1 MRPHLLQLAL
11 LLPSG
16 ATAAALAGP
25 PQSRR
30 RTPPPKPSAADASP
44 AAAENAVLQV
54 ELPTPLRITYAT
66 ESSCVESWLCA
77 RQHEPAF
84 GFDTETRPAFRKGEV
99 FAPATLRLSTA
110 TDCLVVHLAHLEAPF
125 PAALVEV
132 LASPDALMCGLGIDD
147 DAIELWLHHGLEV
160 YGRVELL
167 SMPGASKGSSLAGLS
182 EALLGAR
189 LGKSKRLTMT
199 RWPFGKS
206 KARRT
211 KVWPEWRRASLSGLA
226 SARGCPRRHLGAAS
240 LSRPIRR
247 FRRAGRPYHA
257 LLSTAGISG
266 RCSTTS

>member
-1 MRPHLLQLAL
+1 MTAFTTPNFSATSTRSVMRPHLLLHLAL

-16 ATAAALAGP
+16 ATAAALVGP

-84 GFDTETRPAFRKGEV
+84 GFDTETRPAYRKGEV
-99 FAPATLRLSTA
+99 FAPATLQLSTA

-199 RWPFGKS
+199 RWPFDMS
-206 KARRT
+206 KARRA
-211 KVWPEWRRASLSGLA
+211 KVWPEWRRAGIA
-226 SARGCPRRHLGAAS
+226 SARGCPGRHLV
-240 LSRPIRR
+240 
-247 FRRAGRPYHA
+247 
-257 LLSTAGISG
+257 
-266 RCSTTS
+266 